1 MPMTVR
7 QQDGDTYWIEV
18 KVCVCVCVLQRDE
31 REYHPSF
38 FYLPLFFA
46 LMFYY
51 DWVMIHVI
59 ATDAIYLKAH
69 L

>member
-1 MPMTVR
+1 MPTTVM

-18 KVCVCVCVLQRDE
+18 KVCVCVLQRDE